1 MVYVL
6 FALSAVFSAGCS
18 ALYGWYESWSV
29 LWKLPLLCV
38 GCFVAMVLLF
48 LLVLVVSCLFVDPKK
63 PLETPSPYFRFLL
76 NQFSKLAFDLGG
88 VRVHAAGLERVPREG
103 RFLLVSNHLF
113 AFDPIVFY
121 YAMPWAELAFVSKT
135 ENFSLPIVAQV
146 MRKILCLPLDRNN
159 DREALKAILKAIQF
173 LKEDKA
179 SIAVFPEGGTNR
191 TEEDLLPFRNGAFKV
206 AQKANVPIVICALVN
221 SKAILKNMFRRH
233 TDVYLDVLDVIPP
246 EQFAEQRTVEVG
258 DRAHRILLEGLR
270 KRKATLAAQ

>member
-88 VRVHAAGLERVPREG
+88 VRVHAAGLE
-103 RFLLVSNHLF
+103 
-113 AFDPIVFY
+113 
-121 YAMPWAELAFVSKT
+121 
-135 ENFSLPIVAQV
+135 
-146 MRKILCLPLDRNN
+146 
-159 DREALKAILKAIQF
+159 
-173 LKEDKA
+173 
-179 SIAVFPEGGTNR
+179 
-191 TEEDLLPFRNGAFKV
+191 
-206 AQKANVPIVICALVN
+206 
-221 SKAILKNMFRRH
+221 
-233 TDVYLDVLDVIPP
+233 
-246 EQFAEQRTVEVG
+246 
-258 DRAHRILLEGLR
+258 
-270 KRKATLAAQ
+270 